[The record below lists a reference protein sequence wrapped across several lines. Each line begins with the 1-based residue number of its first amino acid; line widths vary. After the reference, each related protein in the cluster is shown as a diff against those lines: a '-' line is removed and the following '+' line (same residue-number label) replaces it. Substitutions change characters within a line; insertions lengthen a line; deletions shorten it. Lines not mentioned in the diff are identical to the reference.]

1 MRIGTIGTNFV
12 VQSFIDAA
20 RKVGAQIPAV
30 YSRAEETA
38 RAFADANGISDI
50 FTDREAFL
58 ADETLD
64 FIYVA
69 SPNSLHFSWVREAL
83 ESGRNVMCEKPFV
96 STVREF
102 DELAALAA
110 QKDLLLFEAM
120 TVPHLPNLK
129 LLKEHLPKIGAPR
142 LVQLNFSQYS
152 SRYDALLRG
161 ESPNIFNPAF
171 SGGAMMDLGCY
182 NLRFLLELFG
192 EPREVHYFPNR
203 AQNGI
208 DTSGVMIARYDGL
221 VCTAVACKD
230 SRSQNSIQIQGEKG
244 YILLPSVASTLSEG
258 FTLVTR
264 EGEEHF
270 QAQSEQNVLFYE
282 IEAFVKAFRTRD
294 FAFGNALLQ
303 QSRTEVRLLEAARL
317 AAGIVFSAD
326 ETR

>member
-20 RKVGAQIPAV
+20 RKAGAQVPAV
-30 YSRAEETA
+30 YSRTEETA
-38 RAFADANGISDI
+38 RAFAQANGVSGI

-58 ADETLD
+58 AEETLD

-69 SPNSLHFSWVREAL
+69 SPNSLHFSWVRDAL
-83 ESGRNVMCEKPFV
+83 NSGRNVLCEKPFV

-102 DELAALAA
+102 DELVALAA
-110 QKDLLLFEAM
+110 QKGLLLLEAM

-129 LLKEHLPKIGAPR
+129 LLRELLPKIGTPR
-142 LVQLNFSQYS
+142 IVQLNFSQYS

-161 ESPNIFNPAF
+161 DSPNIFNPAF

-182 NLRFLLELFG
+182 NLRLLLELFG

-208 DTSGVMIARYDGL
+208 DTSGVMIVRYDGL
-221 VCTAVACKD
+221 VCTSVACKD
-230 SRSQNSIQIQGEKG
+230 SRSQNTLQIQGEKG
-244 YILLPSVASTLSEG
+244 YILLPSVSSTLSEG
-258 FTLVTR
+258 FTVITR

-282 IEAFVKAFRTRD
+282 IEAFVKAFRTHD
-294 FAFGNALLQ
+294 IAFCNALLQ
-303 QSRTEVRLLEAARL
+303 QSRTEVQLLETARL
-317 AAGIVFSAD
+317 AAGIVFPAD
-326 ETR
+326 EAH

>member
-20 RKVGAQIPAV
+20 RKAGAQIPAI
-30 YSRAEETA
+30 YSRTAETA
-38 RAFADANGISDI
+38 RAFAQANGISDI

-58 ADETLD
+58 AEETLD

-69 SPNSLHFSWVREAL
+69 SPNSLHFSWVRDAL
-83 ESGRNVMCEKPFV
+83 NSGRNVLCEKPFV
-96 STVREF
+96 STIREF

-110 QKDLLLFEAM
+110 KKGLLLFEAM

-129 LLKEHLPKIGAPR
+129 LLRELLPKIGAPR

-161 ESPNIFNPAF
+161 ESPNIFNPVY

-192 EPREVHYFPNR
+192 EPQEVHYFPNR

-221 VCTAVACKD
+221 VCTSVACKD

-244 YILLPSVASTLSEG
+244 YILVPSVSSTLSEG
-258 FTLVTR
+258 FTVVTR

-282 IEAFVKAFRTRD
+282 IEAFVNAFRTRD
-294 FAFGNALLQ
+294 FVYCDAMLK
-303 QSRTEVRLLEAARL
+303 QSRSEVRLLEAARL
-317 AAGIVFSAD
+317 AAGIVFPAD
-326 ETR
+326 EAR